1 MRYASLS
8 LDLDNQWSYMK
19 THGDAGWQSHP
30 SYLDA
35 VVPRILE
42 FLAARRLTISFF
54 IVGQDAALPKN
65 RAALRAIADA
75 GHEIGNHSFRH
86 EPWLHLYSA
95 GRTRRGIAAQAEEA
109 IEAATGVRPRGFRG
123 PGFSLSEATLET
135 LLAPRLRL
143 RRDSVPEP
151 PESAGARLS
160 LLDQQAHGRGEESSA
175 ARCSAPGR
183 TRFRPVRPFRWSL
196 RRGSLLEIPVTTLP
210 GIKVPMHLSYL
221 IYLAKF
227 SRLAARTYLRFALG
241 VCGLTG
247 TSPSILLHPLDF
259 MGGEDCPE
267 LEFFPGMDLT
277 RERKMA
283 IVAELFDIL
292 TSRSTSRHH
301 GRARAAR
308 LCLPRRA
315 AHARAGVHRLARPHG
330 QRKRGRGCRSSCSG
344 PRSAPC
350 SCTSRPAKLDWRAFS
365 RRPGRAPG
373 RHRAR
378 ARLPVFAI
386 TR

>member
-65 RAALRAIADA
+65 RAALAAIAAA

-86 EPWLHLYSA
+86 EPWLHLYSP
-95 GRTRRGIAAQAEEA
+95 AELDEELLRAEQA
-109 IEAATGVRPRGFRG
+109 IEAATGVKPRGFRG

-135 LLAPRLRL
+135 LLARGYDYDATVFPNLLNPLARAYLFSTSKLTAEEKKQR
-143 RRDSVPEP
+143 
-151 PESAGARLS
+151 SALFGTWKDAL
-160 LLDQQAHGRGEESSA
+160 
-175 ARCSAPGR
+175 
-183 TRFRPVRPFRWSL
+183 RPVRPFRWNL
-196 RRGSLLEIPVTTLP
+196 RRGRLLEIPVTTLP
-210 GIKVPMHLSYL
+210 GLKVPMHLSYL

-259 MGGEDCPE
+259 MGREDCPE
-267 LEFFPGMDLT
+267 LAFFPGMDLT

-283 IVAELFDIL
+283 IMAELFDIL
-292 TSRSTSRHH
+292 TSRHELVTMAEH
-301 GRARAAR
+301 A
-308 LCLPRRA
+308 RRA
-315 AHARAGVHRLARPHG
+315 SASRDALRTLA
-330 QRKRGRGCRSSCSG
+330 
-344 PRSAPC
+344 
-350 SCTSRPAKLDWRAFS
+350 PAFTA
-365 RRPGRAPG
+365 
-373 RHRAR
+373 
-378 ARLPVFAI
+378 
-386 TR
+386 